1 MAQPVDHAATLSA
14 AVVRGNDRPFPLF
27 TLLLWGQGLYYLI
40 TGLWPLLSI
49 ETFLLVTG
57 PKTDHLQS
65 PNPTPV
71 DHWLV
76 MTVAVLIVAVA
87 VTLLVAAWRR
97 RNPPEAAVL
106 AIGSALALTA
116 IDVVYVSRGV
126 IQPIY
131 LVDAAGEVVFLFAW
145 MVALFREPR
154 APGAGSR

>member
-1 MAQPVDHAATLSA
+1 MAQTVEPAAVLSA
-14 AVVRGNDRPFPLF
+14 AGVRGHQRPFTLF

-65 PNPTPV
+65 PNPTPA

-87 VTLLVAAWRR
+87 LTLLVAAWRR
-97 RNPPEAAVL
+97 RNPLEAAVL

-116 IDVVYVSRGV
+116 IDAVYVSRGV

-131 LVDAAGEVVFLFAW
+131 LVDAAGEVGFLLAW
-145 MVALFREPR
+145 VVALVREPR
-154 APGAGSR
+154 ATGAGPR